1 MKSKELGILLDKRPY
16 SESSVILHFYTLEQG
31 FQAFIFKG
39 ALKKKKALNQLGL
52 YELSYFKRPESDLGI
67 INQLDFA
74 WTPQALFEKP
84 QKVLLVFFI
93 TDVLQQTLRHQ
104 GPDKKLFYFL
114 RDQLIALETSDHEKS
129 FPTYFL
135 AQYLMLL
142 GYAPLDQEHNSKV
155 FDYQKGV
162 FGTHH
167 IGSSTSIQNPELV
180 AFIKAQFWPQAST
193 LAWPSIIY
201 KEGLNVLIKYAQ
213 QHIVGFN
220 LGQTMEILHDT
231 LYD

>member
-1 MKSKELGILLDKRPY
+1 M
-16 SESSVILHFYTLEQG
+16 
-31 FQAFIFKG
+31 
-39 ALKKKKALNQLGL
+39 
-52 YELSYFKRPESDLGI
+52 
-67 INQLDFA
+67 
-74 WTPQALFEKP
+74 
-84 QKVLLVFFI
+84 LVFFI
-93 TDVLQQTLRHQ
+93 TDILQQTLRHQ

-114 RDQLIALETSDHEKS
+114 RDQLIALETSGHEKL

-142 GYAPLDQEHNSKV
+142 GYAPLDQELNSTV

-162 FGTHH
+162 FGTHD
-167 IGSSTSIQNPELV
+167 ISSLASIQNPELV
-180 AFIKAQFWPQAST
+180 AFIKAQFWPQTSNLT
-193 LAWPSIIY
+193 WPSHIY